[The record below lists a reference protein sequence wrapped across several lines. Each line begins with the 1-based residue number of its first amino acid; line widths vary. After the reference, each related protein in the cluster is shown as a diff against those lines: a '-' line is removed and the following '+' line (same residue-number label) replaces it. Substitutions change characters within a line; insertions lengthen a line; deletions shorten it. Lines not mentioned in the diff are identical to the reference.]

1 MLEEAINYPR
11 NDEENW
17 IRTLLIGSVIA
28 LLSFLFIPVFL
39 LFGYYVRVLRGS
51 MTGDDVPPVFDEW
64 GELFTDGLKAF
75 VVAFVYLLVPGI
87 VFAVSSGGVIVAALT
102 GGDAGLGALLGS
114 LLGFLVSIVL
124 FLVVWYVTPA
134 ALANHARTGNIG
146 DGFAFGE
153 IRPALTSGKYA
164 VPWLMALGVGIA
176 AGIVVGIL
184 NVVPFLGFLLAL
196 PVNFY
201 AAVVAFRLYGEGFED
216 ATQFE
221 VESREEPAGTA
232 V

>member
-1 MLEEAINYPR
+1 MFEEAINYPR

-17 IRTLLIGSVIA
+17 VRTVLIGSVIA
-28 LLSFLFIPVFL
+28 FLSFLFLPIFL
-39 LFGYYVRVLRGS
+39 LFGYYVRVLRGT
-51 MTGDDVPPVFDEW
+51 MAGDDVPPVFDEW
-64 GELFTDGLKAF
+64 GELFADGLKAF
-75 VVAFVYLLVPGI
+75 VVAFVYLLIPGI
-87 VFAVSSGGVIVAALT
+87 VFAVSTGGVIVAALT

-114 LLGFLVSIVL
+114 LVGFLVSIVL

-176 AGIVVGIL
+176 AGIVVGVL
-184 NVVPFLGFLLAL
+184 NVVPVIGFILAL

-216 ATQFE
+216 ATQLE
-221 VESREEPAGTA
+221 MEYRDETTGT
-232 V
+232 VV

>member
-17 IRTLLIGSVIA
+17 LKTLAIGSVMA
-28 LLSFLFIPVFL
+28 LLSFLIIPIFVVL
-39 LFGYYVRVLRGS
+39 GYYMRVLRGS
-51 MTGDDVPPVFDEW
+51 MEGNEMPPVFDEW
-64 GELFTDGLKAF
+64 GEMIVDGLKAF
-75 VVAFVYLLVPGI
+75 VVAFVYLLIPGI
-87 VFAVSSGGVIVAALT
+87 VFGISSGGVLLGALT
-102 GGDAGLGALLGS
+102 GGDIGAGAILGS
-114 LLGFLVSIVL
+114 LVGFLVSGIL

-146 DGFAFGE
+146 SGFAFSE
-153 IRPALTSGKYA
+153 LRPALVSGKYA
-164 VPWLMALGVGIA
+164 TPWLMALGIGIA

-184 NVVPFLGFLLAL
+184 NVVPVVGFVLAI

-216 ATQFE
+216 ATRLE
-221 VESREEPAGTA
+221 MESRDEPAGT
-232 V
+232 VV

>member
-1 MLEEAINYPR
+1 MFEEAINYPR

-17 IRTLLIGSVIA
+17 VRTVLIGSVIA

-51 MTGDDVPPVFDEW
+51 MSGDDMPPVFDEW

-87 VFAVSSGGVIVAALT
+87 VFAVSSGGVILGAVT
-102 GGDAGLGALLGS
+102 GGDIGAGAIFGS
-114 LLGFLVSIVL
+114 LLGFLVSAVL
-124 FLVVWYVTPA
+124 FLLVWYVTPA
-134 ALANHARTGNIG
+134 ALANHARTGSIG

-164 VPWLMALGVGIA
+164 IPWLMALGVGIA
-176 AGIVVGIL
+176 AGIVVGVL
-184 NVVPFLGFLLAL
+184 NVVPVVGFILAL

-216 ATQFE
+216 ATQME
-221 VESREEPAGTA
+221 VEYRDETTGT
-232 V
+232 VV

>member
-1 MLEEAINYPR
+1 MIQEAINYPR

-17 IRTLLIGSVIA
+17 VRTLLIGSVIA
-28 LLSFLFIPVFL
+28 LLSFLFLPVFL

-51 MTGDDVPPVFDEW
+51 MAGDETPPVFDEW
-64 GELFTDGLKAF
+64 GELFVDGLKAF
-75 VVAFVYLLVPGI
+75 VVTFVYLLVPGI
-87 VFAVSSGGVIVAALT
+87 VFAVSSGGVILGAVT
-102 GGDAGLGALLGS
+102 GGDVGAGAILGS
-114 LLGFLVSIVL
+114 LVGFLVSTIL

-134 ALANHARTGNIG
+134 ALANHARTGSIG
-146 DGFAFGE
+146 AGFAFGE

-184 NVVPFLGFLLAL
+184 NVVPIVGFILAL

-216 ATQFE
+216 ATQLE
-221 VESREEPAGTA
+221 TEPREDVGTA
-232 V
+232 VA